1 MKRMVH
7 FARQPL
13 GGRKSPGRKRSTVAY
28 LTLVLIA
35 LSTLLGPIAQPAL
48 TAPKAA
54 NSRAS
59 ASTPSGRISDLKA
72 SNQRWIEIDL
82 SSQRLIAWEG
92 GRSVYAVIVSTGK
105 RSTPTRVGTFAVQTK
120 HRVARMRGAGYDIGD
135 VPYTMYYSGNYAIH
149 GAYWHHRFGTPVS
162 HGCVNV
168 AVNHAQWLF
177 NWASVGTPVVVHQ

>member
-1 MKRMVH
+1 MKRIVH
-7 FARQPL
+7 FAKQHL
-13 GGRKSPGRKRSTVAY
+13 SGKKSLDRKRSAVAY
-28 LTLVLIA
+28 LALGLVAFSA
-35 LSTLLGPIAQPAL
+35 LLVSAAQPIMA
-48 TAPKAA
+48 TPKAV
-54 NSRAS
+54 SSS
-59 ASTPSGRISDLKA
+59 ASTPSTSGRMSDLKT

-92 GRSVYAVIVSTGK
+92 GQSVYAVIVSTGK
-105 RSTPTRVGTFAVQTK
+105 SSTPTRVGTFAIQTK
-120 HRVARMRGAGYDIGD
+120 HRVARMRGTGYDIGD

-177 NWASVGTPVVVHQ
+177 NWASVGTPVVVHH